1 MNKKVIIFLITI
13 IPFLS
18 FSQEILSLENAIKI
32 GLNKNFDIQLSRKNK
47 EITQLNNNLGNSGA
61 LPTIN
66 ISSKKEDAVS
76 DQSNNPTSFIQEI
89 LSSESINA
97 SANMSWTLLSGY
109 RIQATKEKL
118 RQLEFLSN
126 GNLTLIIENTTQAII
141 LSYYNCILQKERLKL
156 LQNVVNLSRER
167 LIYQK
172 TKYDIGVSS
181 KMDVLQIETSLLTDS
196 SNLLIQRLNYNNSVK
211 TLNLVLGLDL
221 NSEWNLTDKMSSKT
235 QLFKFEEL
243 QSEMFKNNT
252 TMINQ
257 CINNEII
264 RQDIKLAKSVY
275 YPIVSFN
282 SGASYN
288 ESTYD
293 IGDSGF
299 EGNNTGETLNY
310 YANISVNFRLYD
322 GGKYRILLQEAE
334 IKNEINDLRL
344 EKLQEET
351 KNQLS
356 INYEKY
362 NSRIIIFN
370 LSKKA
375 FNIAE
380 INYQLANEKN
390 NRGIINSFN
399 LRDIEIAYLNSG
411 ISYLQATYNLN
422 ESYLEL
428 VKITGGILEDNS
440 IE

>member
-1 MNKKVIIFLITI
+1 MKKNIIYILLLV
-13 IPFLS
+13 PFLS
-18 FSQEILSLENAIKI
+18 FSQENLSLENAIKV
-32 GLNKNFDIQLSRKNK
+32 GLKKNFDIQLSKKNK

-66 ISSKKEDAVS
+66 ISSKKENAVS

-89 LSSESINA
+89 LSSESTNA
-97 SANMSWTLLSGY
+97 SANMNWTLLSGY

-126 GNLTLIIENTTQAII
+126 GNLTLTIENTTQAII

-172 TKYDIGVSS
+172 TKYEIGVSS

-196 SNLLIQRLNYNNSVK
+196 SNLLTQRLNYNNSVK
-211 TLNLVLGLDL
+211 NLNLVLGVDL
-221 NSEWNLTDKMSSKT
+221 NSEWDLTDKMSTKT
-235 QLFKFEEL
+235 QVFNLFDL
-243 QSEMFKNNT
+243 QSETFQNNT
-252 TMINQ
+252 NIKNQ

-264 RQDIKLAKSVY
+264 RQDITLAKSVY

-293 IGDSGF
+293 IGNSGF
-299 EGNNTGETLNY
+299 EGDNTGETLNY

-322 GGKYRILLQEAE
+322 GGKYKTLLQEAE
-334 IKNEINDLRL
+334 IKYDINDINL
-344 EKLQEET
+344 EKQHREI
-351 KNQLS
+351 KHQLS
-356 INYEKY
+356 LNYEKY
-362 NSRIIIFN
+362 NSRIIIYN

-375 FNIAE
+375 FDIAE
-380 INYQLANEKN
+380 INYQLANDKK
-390 NRGIINSFN
+390 NRGTINSFN

-428 VKITGGILEDNS
+428 VKITGGILQE
-440 IE
+440 

>member
-32 GLNKNFDIQLSRKNK
+32 GLKKNFDIQLSRKNK

-156 LQNVVNLSRER
+156 LQNVVNISRER

-172 TKYDIGVSS
+172 IKYDIGVSS

-211 TLNLVLGLDL
+211 NLNLVLGVDL
-221 NSEWNLTDKMSSKT
+221 NSEWNLIDKMSSKT
-235 QLFKFEEL
+235 QLFNFEEL
-243 QSEMFKNNT
+243 LSEMFKNNT

-264 RQDIKLAKSVY
+264 RQDITLAKSVY

-322 GGKYRILLQEAE
+322 GGKYRKLLQEAE

-375 FNIAE
+375 FDIAE
-380 INYQLANEKN
+380 INYQLANDKN
-390 NRGIINSFN
+390 NRGTINSFN

-411 ISYLQATYNLN
+411 ISYLQSTYNVN

-428 VKITGGILEDNS
+428 VKITGGILQE
-440 IE
+440 

>member
-1 MNKKVIIFLITI
+1 MKKNIILLLLF

-18 FSQEILSLENAIKI
+18 FSQESLSLENAIKV
-32 GLNKNFDIQLSRKNK
+32 GLKKNFDIQLNKKNK

-66 ISSKKEDAVS
+66 ISSKKENAVS

-89 LSSESINA
+89 LKSESLNA
-97 SANMSWTLLSGY
+97 STNMSWTLLSGY

-126 GNLTLIIENTTQAII
+126 GNLTLTIENTTQAII

-172 TKYDIGVSS
+172 TKYEIGVSS

-196 SNLLIQRLNYNNSVK
+196 SNLLTQRLNYNNSVK
-211 TLNLVLGLDL
+211 NLNLVLGVDL
-221 NSEWNLTDKMSSKT
+221 NSEWDLTDKMSTKT
-235 QLFKFEEL
+235 QVFNLFDL
-243 QSEMFKNNT
+243 QSETFQNNT
-252 TMINQ
+252 NIKNQ

-264 RQDIKLAKSVY
+264 RQDITLAKSVY

-293 IGDSGF
+293 IGNSGF
-299 EGNNTGETLNY
+299 EGDNTGETLNY

-322 GGKYRILLQEAE
+322 GGKYKTLLQEAE
-334 IKNEINDLRL
+334 IKHDINDLNL
-344 EKLQEET
+344 EKQHREI
-351 KNQLS
+351 KHQLS

-362 NSRIIIFN
+362 NSRIIIYN

-375 FNIAE
+375 FDIAE
-380 INYQLANEKN
+380 INYQLANDKK
-390 NRGIINSFN
+390 NRGTINSFN

-428 VKITGGILEDNS
+428 VKITGGILQE
-440 IE
+440 

>member
-1 MNKKVIIFLITI
+1 MKKNIILLLLF

-18 FSQEILSLENAIKI
+18 FSQESLSLENAIKV
-32 GLNKNFDIQLSRKNK
+32 GLKKNFDIQLSKKNK

-66 ISSKKEDAVS
+66 ISSKKENAVS

-89 LSSESINA
+89 LKSESLNA

-126 GNLTLIIENTTQAII
+126 GNLTLTIENTTQAII

-172 TKYDIGVSS
+172 TKYEIGVSS

-196 SNLLIQRLNYNNSVK
+196 SNLLTQRLNYNNSVK
-211 TLNLVLGLDL
+211 NLNLVLGVDL
-221 NSEWNLTDKMSSKT
+221 NSEWDLTDKMSTKT
-235 QLFKFEEL
+235 QVFNLFDL
-243 QSEMFKNNT
+243 QSETFQNNT
-252 TMINQ
+252 NIKNQ

-264 RQDIKLAKSVY
+264 RQDITLAKSVY

-293 IGDSGF
+293 IGNSGF
-299 EGNNTGETLNY
+299 EGDNTGETLNY

-322 GGKYRILLQEAE
+322 GGKYKTLLQEAE
-334 IKNEINDLRL
+334 IKYDINDINL
-344 EKLQEET
+344 EKQHREI
-351 KNQLS
+351 KHQLS
-356 INYEKY
+356 LNYEKY
-362 NSRIIIFN
+362 NSRIIIYN

-375 FNIAE
+375 FDIAE
-380 INYQLANEKN
+380 INYQLANDKK
-390 NRGIINSFN
+390 NRGTINSFN

-428 VKITGGILEDNS
+428 VKITGGILQE
-440 IE
+440 

>member
-1 MNKKVIIFLITI
+1 MKKNIIYILLLV
-13 IPFLS
+13 PFLS
-18 FSQEILSLENAIKI
+18 FSQENLSLENAIKV
-32 GLNKNFDIQLSRKNK
+32 GLKKNFDIQLSKKNK

-66 ISSKKEDAVS
+66 ISSKKENAVS
-76 DQSNNPTSFIQEI
+76 DQTNNPTSFIQEI
-89 LSSESINA
+89 LKSESVNA

-126 GNLTLIIENTTQAII
+126 GNLTLTIENTTQAII

-211 TLNLVLGLDL
+211 NLNLVLGVDL

-235 QLFKFEEL
+235 QLFNFEEL

-264 RQDIKLAKSVY
+264 RQDITLAKSVY

-322 GGKYRILLQEAE
+322 GGKYRTLLQEAE
-334 IKNEINDLRL
+334 IKHEINDLKL
-344 EKLQEET
+344 EKLHEET

-362 NSRIIIFN
+362 NSRIIIYN

-375 FNIAE
+375 FDIAE
-380 INYQLANEKN
+380 INYQLANDKN
-390 NRGIINSFN
+390 NRGTINSFN

-411 ISYLQATYNLN
+411 ISYLQSTYNVN

-428 VKITGGILEDNS
+428 VKITGGILQE
-440 IE
+440 

>member
-18 FSQEILSLENAIKI
+18 FSQEILSLENAIKV
-32 GLNKNFDIQLSRKNK
+32 GLKKNFDIQLSKKNK
-47 EITQLNNNLGNSGA
+47 EISQLNNNLGNSGS

-76 DQSNNPTSFIQEI
+76 DQSKNPTSFIQEI

-126 GNLTLIIENTTQAII
+126 GNLTLTIENTTQAII

-211 TLNLVLGLDL
+211 NLNLVLGVDL
-221 NSEWNLTDKMSSKT
+221 NSEWNLTDKMSKKT
-235 QLFKFEEL
+235 QLFNFEEL
-243 QSEMFKNNT
+243 QSEMLKNNT

-257 CINNEII
+257 SINNEII
-264 RQDIKLAKSVY
+264 RQDITLSKSVY

-322 GGKYRILLQEAE
+322 GGKYRKLLQEAE
-334 IKNEINDLRL
+334 IKNEINSLRL

-375 FNIAE
+375 FDIAE
-380 INYQLANEKN
+380 INYQLANDKN
-390 NRGIINSFN
+390 NRGTINSFK

-411 ISYLQATYNLN
+411 ISYLQSNYNLN

-428 VKITGGILEDNS
+428 VKITGGI

>member
-1 MNKKVIIFLITI
+1 MKKNIILLLLF

-18 FSQEILSLENAIKI
+18 FSQEILSLENAIKV
-32 GLNKNFDIQLSRKNK
+32 GLKRNFDIQLSKKNK

-66 ISSKKEDAVS
+66 ISSKKENAVS

-89 LSSESINA
+89 LKSESLNA
-97 SANMSWTLLSGY
+97 STNMSWTLLSGY

-126 GNLTLIIENTTQAII
+126 GNLTLTIENTTQAII
-141 LSYYNCILQKERLKL
+141 LSYYNCILQEERLKL

-172 TKYDIGVSS
+172 TKYEIGVSS

-196 SNLLIQRLNYNNSVK
+196 SNLLTQRLNYNNSVK
-211 TLNLVLGLDL
+211 NLNLVLGVDL
-221 NSEWNLTDKMSSKT
+221 NSEWDLTDKMSTKT
-235 QLFKFEEL
+235 QVFNLFDL
-243 QSEMFKNNT
+243 QSETFQNNT
-252 TMINQ
+252 NIKNQ

-264 RQDIKLAKSVY
+264 RQDITLAKSVY

-293 IGDSGF
+293 IGNSGF
-299 EGNNTGETLNY
+299 EGDNTGETLNY

-322 GGKYRILLQEAE
+322 GGKYKTLLQEAE
-334 IKNEINDLRL
+334 IKHDINDLNL
-344 EKLQEET
+344 EKQHREI
-351 KNQLS
+351 KHQLS
-356 INYEKY
+356 INFEKY
-362 NSRIIIFN
+362 NSRIIIYN

-375 FNIAE
+375 FDIAE
-380 INYQLANEKN
+380 INYQLANDKK
-390 NRGIINSFN
+390 NRGTINSFN

-411 ISYLQATYNLN
+411 ISYLQSTYNLN

-428 VKITGGILEDNS
+428 VKITGGILEENS

>member
-1 MNKKVIIFLITI
+1 MKKNIILLLLF

-18 FSQEILSLENAIKI
+18 FSQESLSIENAIKV
-32 GLNKNFDIQLSRKNK
+32 GLKKNFDIQLSKKNK

-66 ISSKKEDAVS
+66 ISSKKENAVS

-89 LSSESINA
+89 LKSESLNA

-126 GNLTLIIENTTQAII
+126 GNLTLTIENTTQAII

-172 TKYDIGVSS
+172 TKYEIGVSS

-196 SNLLIQRLNYNNSVK
+196 SNLLTQRLNYNNSVK
-211 TLNLVLGLDL
+211 NLNLVLGVDL
-221 NSEWNLTDKMSSKT
+221 NSEWDLTDKMSTKT
-235 QLFKFEEL
+235 QVFNLFDL
-243 QSEMFKNNT
+243 QSETFQNNT
-252 TMINQ
+252 NIKNQ

-264 RQDIKLAKSVY
+264 RQDITLAKSVY

-293 IGDSGF
+293 IGNSGF
-299 EGNNTGETLNY
+299 EGDNTGETLNY

-322 GGKYRILLQEAE
+322 GGKYKTLLQEAE
-334 IKNEINDLRL
+334 IKYDINDINL
-344 EKLQEET
+344 EKQHREI
-351 KNQLS
+351 KHQLS
-356 INYEKY
+356 LNYEKY
-362 NSRIIIFN
+362 NSRIIIYN

-375 FNIAE
+375 FDIAE
-380 INYQLANEKN
+380 INYQLANDKK
-390 NRGIINSFN
+390 NRGTINSFN

-428 VKITGGILEDNS
+428 VKITGGILQE
-440 IE
+440 